1 MTREQ
6 QIEKEAIDYSEIED
20 NFMEYDDCG
29 DVCDDR
35 ELIEKAFI
43 QGAKWADKNPNLY
56 NDEKYQTVK
65 VSCLDELNR
74 KAQLYDDSLIFKSID
89 EACEWIKNNKH
100 LYKVLSFVGS
110 NMDWDRFIWDFRK
123 AMEE

>member
-1 MTREQ
+1 MGKKKQ
-6 QIEKEAIDYSEIED
+6 SLLDYKIRIQYRD
-20 NFMEYDDCG
+20 G

-35 ELIEKAFI
+35 ELIKKAFI
-43 QGAKWADKNPNLY
+43 QGAKWVDKNSNLY

-74 KAQLYDDSLIFKSID
+74 KAQLYDDSIKSID

-100 LYKVLSFVGS
+100 LYKVLSFVGL

>member
-1 MTREQ
+1 MTR
-6 QIEKEAIDYSEIED
+6 KEEILNKAIDYSEIED

-35 ELIEKAFI
+35 ELIKKAFI

-74 KAQLYDDSLIFKSID
+74 KAQLYDDSIKSID

-100 LYKVLSFVGS
+100 LYKVLSFVGL